1 MTIQSNTFWKRW
13 IAVFGVLTI
22 IAVLAATQLTL
33 RSGEFSASVWSN
45 LFVVQLVIWNV
56 WGVLTPLIFRLSGII
71 SKSKSRRK
79 IILTHIPISILVV
92 ILFLAMYAGI
102 FLAFS
107 GAGFEAFAGTVI
119 SLHIASF
126 HWYMILYW
134 ITVGAEYYLRM
145 QDQYKAQEMLNL
157 QLESQLTDAQLKA
170 LKMQLNPHF
179 LFNSL
184 NTISGLVRTSE
195 IKKAVGMLA
204 RLSDFLREV
213 LIDRGNQEI
222 TLFNEIGFLKKYLE
236 IEQLRFG
243 NKLEVNF
250 EIPEEVENCLLPSL
264 ILQPIVENAIK
275 HGISRKKNARELVVK
290 AWKEKGNLKISIYND
305 GPPITESKGPESLGV
320 GISNTMKRLEQSY
333 GDKYDFSIS
342 NNASGVEVTIQI
354 PIYQLSEEAI
364 A

>member
-1 MTIQSNTFWKRW
+1 M
-13 IAVFGVLTI
+13 AVFGVLTI

-33 RSGEFSASVWSN
+33 RSGEFSADVWSN

-56 WGVLTPLIFRLSGII
+56 WGILTPLIFRLSGII
-71 SKSKSRRK
+71 SKSKRRRK

-92 ILFLAMYAGI
+92 ILFLALYAGI

-107 GAGFEAFAGTVI
+107 GAGFEAFAGTVV
-119 SLHIASF
+119 SLHISSF

-222 TLFNEIGFLKKYLE
+222 TLINEIGFLKKYLE

-243 NKLEVNF
+243 NKLEVTF
-250 EIPEEVENCLLPSL
+250 EIGEDVEECLLPSL

-275 HGISRKKNARELVVK
+275 HGISRRKNARELKIK
-290 AWKEKGNLKISIYND
+290 AWNDEGNLRISIYND
-305 GPPITESKGPESLGV
+305 GPAVSESKGPESLGV
-320 GISNTMKRLEQSY
+320 GISNTVKRLEQSY
-333 GDKYDFSIS
+333 GDKYEFSIS
-342 NNASGVEVTIQI
+342 NTESGVEVRMRLPMYKIT
-354 PIYQLSEEAI
+354 EEAI

>member
-1 MTIQSNTFWKRW
+1 MTTRGNTKWRRW
-13 IAVFGVLTI
+13 MAVFGVLTI
-22 IAVLAATQLTL
+22 IAALAATQLTL
-33 RSGEFSASVWSN
+33 RTGSFSFENWSQ

-56 WGVLTPLIFRLSGII
+56 WGMLTPLIFKLSGII

-79 IILTHIPISILVV
+79 IILTHIPISIVVV
-92 ILFLAMYAGI
+92 ILFLSLYASI
-102 FLAFS
+102 FLLFS
-107 GAGFEAFAGTVI
+107 NTGFEAFAGTLI
-119 SLHIASF
+119 SLNISSF
-126 HWYMILYW
+126 HWYLILYW

-145 QDQYKAQEMLNL
+145 QDQYKAQEILNL

-184 NTISGLVRTSE
+184 NTISGLVRTCE

-222 TLFNEIGFLKKYLE
+222 TLINEIGFLKKYLE

-243 NKLEVNF
+243 NKLEVTF
-250 EIPEEVENCLLPSL
+250 EVEQSVENCLLPSL

-275 HGISRKKNARELVVK
+275 HGISKKKNARHLAIK
-290 AWKEKGNLKISIYND
+290 AWRKEQQLRISVYND
-305 GPPITESKGPESLGV
+305 GPNVSETQGSESLGV
-320 GISNTMKRLEQSY
+320 GVSNTVKRLEQSY
-333 GDKYDFSIS
+333 GENCEFTIDNKGL
-342 NNASGVEVTIQI
+342 GVEVTIQI
-354 PIYQLSEEAI
+354 PVHHLTEEAI